1 LIADEIMRALYV
13 NQFMRDKEL
22 KSSIPFSKS
31 EIASTLQT
39 LLREG
44 LIEISVDKP
53 RFKAYSLTHDGRN
66 RLLEDM
72 ARTTQELLAVVRK
85 LPNPLETAEA
95 VLTDEV
101 LKRSPSTGDRTGELS
116 KMLAHELVKNWLNLL
131 LQQVPNRISRAIENL
146 EPGDPGQPAK

>member
-1 LIADEIMRALYV
+1 M
-13 NQFMRDKEL
+13 
-22 KSSIPFSKS
+22 
-31 EIASTLQT
+31 
-39 LLREG
+39 
-44 LIEISVDKP
+44 
-53 RFKAYSLTHDGRN
+53 
-66 RLLEDM
+66 EDM

-101 LKRSPSTGDRTGELS
+101 LKRSPSTGDLTGELS